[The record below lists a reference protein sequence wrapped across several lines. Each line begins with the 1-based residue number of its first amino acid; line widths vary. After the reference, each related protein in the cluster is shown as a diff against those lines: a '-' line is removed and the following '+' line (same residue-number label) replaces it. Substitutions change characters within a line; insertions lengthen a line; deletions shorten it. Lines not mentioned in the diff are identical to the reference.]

1 MDLLNSME
9 FCDHYQIY
17 SISKGSSRI
26 CQIENVIL
34 SMLGSA
40 VHVWAWAD
48 STIAFLLLDK
58 SCNHYIKEQILEL
71 AFEILSIKSNPFI
84 IHNTL
89 SLCLTTIAVR
99 VSQPLVVEFLTSFSQ
114 AAPTCQVI

>member
-1 MDLLNSME
+1 ME
-9 FCDHYQIY
+9 FCDHYQIH

-26 CQIENVIL
+26 RQIENVIL
-34 SMLGSA
+34 STLGSA

-48 STIAFLLLDK
+48 STIALWLLDK
-58 SCNHYIKEQILEL
+58 SCDHYTREQS
-71 AFEILSIKSNPFI
+71 FEILSIKSNPFI